1 MTGAVQAARNL
12 VPRGDLG
19 IDYATA
25 DEEKNEDFTQQMQ
38 SDKVEIEPLGS
49 PNSLQK
55 LFTDPEK
62 MLKLWLLGETKPN
75 PFAQEQKDPMDSF
88 GKFMQA
94 MLMQTQT
101 DALSNLEKSM
111 ERSNRYTATGLIG
124 EMVDVETDKMTIAPG
139 QKTIENFTVSEE
151 VDAFA
156 VEIKNAAG
164 EVVYQSMAY
173 EPGAGINQFAWPGTD
188 NDGNEL
194 PVGDYKVSIS
204 LLKKV
209 EEEGAPPRF
218 ELLEYARN
226 LDGTEI
232 KDKVQKLSLV
242 DRDVQFSY
250 EIPEGLPEL
259 AYASVWI
266 TDSKGHAVH
275 KGEIEVKSGEKGVY
289 SWNCLDASGKRVPE
303 DTYTIQFNLKNGNK
317 KMLTT
322 DKATTIRVSGK
333 VHGIEVNE
341 NGEPNLV
348 TSRIKA
354 PLSAVKRIV
363 SENGL

>member
-1 MTGAVQAARNL
+1 MTGIAQATNSF
-12 VPRGDLG
+12 VPHGDLG
-19 IDYATA
+19 IQYATA
-25 DEEKNEDFTQQMQ
+25 DEEQNEAFKNEMKEE
-38 SDKVEIEPLGS
+38 KVEIEPIGS

-62 MLKLWLLGETKPN
+62 MLKLWLMGETKPN

-101 DALSNLEKSM
+101 SALTNLEKTM
-111 ERSNRYTATGLIG
+111 ERNNKYTSTGLIG
-124 EMVDVETDKMTIAPG
+124 EMVDIETNKMTISPG
-139 QKTIENFTVSEE
+139 RKSIENFMVSEE

-156 VEIKNAAG
+156 VEIKNVEG
-164 EVVYQSMAY
+164 ETVYQNMIY
-173 EPGAGINQFAWPGTD
+173 DPGAGINQFAWPGTD
-188 NDGNEL
+188 NEGKDVPLGE
-194 PVGDYKVSIS
+194 YKVSIS
-204 LLKKV
+204 LFKKAM
-209 EEEGAPPRF
+209 EEGSPPRF

-232 KDKVQKLSLV
+232 RDKLQTLSVV

-250 EIPEGLPEL
+250 EIPEGLPDL
-259 AYASVWI
+259 GYASVWI
-266 TDSKGHAVH
+266 TDSKGQAVH
-275 KGEIEVKSGEKGVY
+275 KGELEVKSGDKGVY
-289 SWNCLDASGKRVPE
+289 SWNCLDAAGKRVPE
-303 DTYTIQFNLKNGNK
+303 DTYTIQFNLKNGNRK
-317 KMLTT
+317 IITT
-322 DKATTIRVSGK
+322 DKTTTIRVSGK
-333 VHGIEVNE
+333 VQGIEVNE